1 MVRELASAM
10 ALGVVLTGAAAAQQ
24 SVGVSAVILERVEAD
39 VVQVEVRSAGGR
51 LHVEQTEYLEL
62 HEGTRLLRSTYV
74 NAGEVAG
81 AAETTVPVSVRSAGA
96 GTMRL
101 ERRVVRSGA
110 PVGERVHPGES
121 LLLAPATQLT
131 LTRVIASNS

>member
-1 MVRELASAM
+1 MVREMASAL
-10 ALGVVLTGAAAAQQ
+10 ALGIVLTGAAAAQQ

-39 VVQVEVRSAGGR
+39 VVEVQVRSIGGQLQVEQSESLLR
-51 LHVEQTEYLEL
+51 

-74 NAGEVAG
+74 NAGSDGG
-81 AAETTVPVSVRSAGA
+81 AAEATVPVRVRSAGA
-96 GTMRL
+96 GTLRL
-101 ERRVVRSGA
+101 ERRVLRSGA

-121 LLLAPATQLT
+121 VLLTPTSELT